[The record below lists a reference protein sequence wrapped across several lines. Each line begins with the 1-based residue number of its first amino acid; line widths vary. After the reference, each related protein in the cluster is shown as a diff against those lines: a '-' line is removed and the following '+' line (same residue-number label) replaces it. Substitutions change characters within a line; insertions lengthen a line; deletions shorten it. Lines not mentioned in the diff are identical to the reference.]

1 MKREIKNEIIA
12 VPLHLGANR
21 AGIEFGPRV
30 LEEAYPEIFGD
41 MKYVPIHMQK
51 ENFNDWTLKYKN
63 TILDCCNRLAKETN
77 RAYNEGKRVITL
89 GGDHSIALGSI
100 SGIAKEEK
108 NLGIVWIDA
117 HGDMNT
123 NSSTESGNIHG
134 MPLASL
140 QGIGDKDLQNCFFNG
155 QKINSRNV
163 VILGARDVDKEEW
176 VNIKNLGVK
185 TITNEEV
192 FRDGLEKTLENIKEY
207 LKVDKLHISFDID
220 SIDPEHT
227 PGVSTPVH
235 KGLTPEEIFKTF
247 SYLMKNYDVTS
258 IDVVEFNPVND
269 KEGKTLEFTKNMIEY
284 LLKSEK

>member
-1 MKREIKNEIIA
+1 MMKSRIIA

-21 AGIEFGPRV
+21 AGIEFGPMV
-30 LEEAYPEIFGD
+30 LEEAYPEIFKN
-41 MKYVPIHMQK
+41 MKYVPIEMKK

-63 TILDCCNRLAKETN
+63 TILDTCERLAKETN
-77 RAYNEGKRVITL
+77 EIIKSGERVITL

-100 SGIAKEEK
+100 SGVAKEEK

-140 QGIGDKDLQNCFFNG
+140 QGIGDEDLQNCFFKG
-155 QKINSRNV
+155 QKIKSENV

-176 VNIKNLGVK
+176 TNINKLGVK
-185 TITNEEV
+185 VITAEDSK
-192 FRDGLEKTLENIKEY
+192 RMGIEKTLEEIKKY
-207 LKVDKLHISFDID
+207 LKVEKLHISFDID
-220 SIDPEHT
+220 SIDPEYV
-227 PGVSTPVH
+227 PGVSTPVINGFT
-235 KGLTPEEIFKTF
+235 KEDIFKTF
-247 SYLMKNYDVTS
+247 EFLMENYTVPS

-269 KEGKTLEFTKNMIEY
+269 KEGKTLEFTKNMIEF
-284 LLKSEK
+284 LINSKK